1 VSQSIYIA
9 GASGFWGD
17 SDAATAQ
24 LVKAP
29 QLDYIVYDYL
39 SEITLALL
47 ARARAVDPDRGFIPD
62 FERAILPH
70 LAELKRRG
78 IKLLANAGGL
88 NPVACARSLEA
99 KAAAAGVPMKIAAVS
114 GDDVMDKLSPPLADM
129 FSGDAIPTSL
139 MSANAYLGVSG
150 IVAAL
155 ETGADIVVTG
165 RCADSA
171 LTLAPLIHKFGWQ
184 MDDWDR
190 LAQGSL
196 AGHLIECGCQG
207 AGGLF
212 TDWRSVPGW
221 EDMGYPIAVCTPD
234 GSFEITKMEGA
245 GGLISPLS
253 VGEQMLYEIGDP
265 ADYRLPDVICDFRA
279 VQLNQT
285 GPDRVRVSGTKGRPA
300 PTQYKV
306 SVTWQAGWRITAT
319 LMIGGAEAVAKAR
332 RVGEAILARAA
343 RLGAEQGVAPFT
355 QTSVEVIGAED
366 SYGPHACMS
375 ANREVVL
382 KIAAA
387 SDNKAILSL
396 LSKEIFPSAT
406 AMSPGITGAAAG
418 RPKPAPVIRGGGVL
432 IPRDHVEVM
441 VHHDGK
447 ADIITVPDIATDT
460 VLDTEPAE
468 PSSAREVQGDPFREA
483 PTFGGRLLDYA
494 VARSG
499 DKGNLINVGVLAR
512 DETAWEFLRENLTA
526 TAVADW
532 LGHLGASRVE
542 RFGLPGS
549 RSLNFVLHDA
559 LNGGGMA
566 NLKMDAQG
574 KAVAQMLLDLPLS
587 RLCHRNGI

>member
-1 VSQSIYIA
+1 VTDPIYIA

-47 ARARAVDPDRGFIPD
+47 ARARAADPEKGYIPD

-70 LAELKRRG
+70 LAELKDQG
-78 IKLLANAGGL
+78 IRLLANAGGL
-88 NPVACARSLEA
+88 NPAACARSLQE
-99 KAAAAGVPMKIAAVS
+99 KAAAAGVSLNIVAVS
-114 GDDVMDKLSPPLADM
+114 GDDVMEKLTPPLTDM
-129 FSGDAIPTSL
+129 FSSAPIPERL

-155 ETGADIVVTG
+155 EAGADIVVTG

-171 LTLAPLIHKFGWQ
+171 LTLAPLIHRFGWK

-196 AGHLIECGCQG
+196 AGHLI
-207 AGGLF
+207 
-212 TDWRSVPGW
+212 D
-221 EDMGYPIAVCTPD
+221 
-234 GSFEITKMEGA
+234 
-245 GGLISPLS
+245 
-253 VGEQMLYEIGDP
+253 DP
-265 ADYRLPDVICDFRA
+265 ADYRLPDVICDFRN
-279 VQLNQT
+279 VQLEQT
-285 GPDRVRVSGTKGRPA
+285 GPNRVSVTGAKGYPA
-300 PTQYKV
+300 PTHYKA
-306 SVTWQAGWRITAT
+306 SVTWQAGWRMTAT

-332 RVGEAILARAA
+332 RAGEAILARTS
-343 RLGAEQGVAPFT
+343 RLGAEQGLAPFT

-366 SYGPHACMS
+366 SYGRHGRMS
-375 ANREVVL
+375 GNREVIL

-387 SDNKAILSL
+387 SDDKAILAL

-418 RPKPAPVIRGGGVL
+418 RPKPAPVIRGSGVL
-432 IPRDHVEVM
+432 IARDQVEIM

-447 ADIITVPDIATDT
+447 AGAVSVPDVARGTATEMNAPESLSVPKAT
-460 VLDTEPAE
+460 NGLCTEN
-468 PSSAREVQGDPFREA
+468 FA
-483 PTFGGRLLDYA
+483 PGGRLIDCA

-499 DKGNLINVGVLAR
+499 DKGNLVNIGVMAR
-512 DETAWEFLRENLTA
+512 DEAAWQLLRQKLSA
-526 TAVADW
+526 SVVADW
-532 LGHLGASRVE
+532 LEHLGAGQVE
-542 RFGLPGS
+542 RFELPGS
-549 RSLNFVLHDA
+549 RSLNFVLHDV

-566 NLKMDAQG
+566 NLRMDAQG
-574 KAVAQMLLDLPLS
+574 KAVAQMLLDMPLS
-587 RLCHRNGI
+587 ELAG